1 VRLVRPLDRGG
12 GGVAG
17 QHLVAAPAGQHHQVP
32 LLPATDQPAMS
43 EGVPEPVRV
52 HPVDPG
58 LSAAHLEHLADPV
71 NGHRAAQPEQQL
83 R

>member
-1 VRLVRPLDRGG
+1 
-12 GGVAG
+12 
-17 QHLVAAPAGQHHQVP
+17 
-32 LLPATDQPAMS
+32 
-43 EGVPEPVRV
+43 VRV